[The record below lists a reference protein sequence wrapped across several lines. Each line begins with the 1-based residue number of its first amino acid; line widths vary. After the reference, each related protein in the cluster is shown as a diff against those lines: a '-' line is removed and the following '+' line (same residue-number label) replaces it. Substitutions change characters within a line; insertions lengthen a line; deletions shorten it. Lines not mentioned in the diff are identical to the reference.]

1 MRDRTNHAVERTIV
15 AALAVM
21 TLAACSSETG
31 GEGRAAATTASPT
44 PLVSSV
50 GPAASPVQLVDV
62 AKGVALAADPSVV
75 VIDVRTP
82 AEFAEGHIAR
92 AQVVDVSAADFPD
105 QISKLDPSATYL
117 VYCHSG
123 NRSGQATAFM
133 ATLGFS
139 SVYDL
144 DGGIIAWQAA
154 GAPLVTQ

>member
-1 MRDRTNHAVERTIV
+1 
-15 AALAVM
+15 
-21 TLAACSSETG
+21 
-31 GEGRAAATTASPT
+31 
-44 PLVSSV
+44 
-50 GPAASPVQLVDV
+50 VQLVDV

-92 AQVVDVSAADFPD
+92 AQVVDVSAADFAD
-105 QISKLDPSATYL
+105 QIAKFDPSGTYF

-123 NRSGQATAFM
+123 NRSGQAAAIM
-133 ATLGFS
+133 ASLGFA

-144 DGGIIAWQAA
+144 DGGIIAWKGA

>member
-1 MRDRTNHAVERTIV
+1 MGDRTGHAAERVII

-21 TLAACSSETG
+21 SLAACASEAG
-31 GEGRAAATTASPT
+31 SEGTAAATTASPA
-44 PLVSSV
+44 PVVSSV
-50 GPAASPVQLVDV
+50 DSAASPVQLVDV

-92 AQVVDVSAADFPD
+92 AQVVDISAADFAD
-105 QISKLDPSATYL
+105 QIAKFDPSATYL

-123 NRSGQATAFM
+123 NRSGQATAIM
-133 ATLGFS
+133 ASLGFT

-144 DGGIIAWQAA
+144 DGGTIAWQGA

>member
-1 MRDRTNHAVERTIV
+1 MII

-21 TLAACSSETG
+21 SLAACASETG
-31 GEGRAAATTASPT
+31 GDGAVAATTASPA
-44 PLVSSV
+44 PVASSV

-92 AQVVDVSAADFPD
+92 AQVVDVSAADFAD
-105 QISKLDPSATYL
+105 QIATFDPSATYL

-123 NRSGQATAFM
+123 NRSGQAAAIM

-144 DGGIIAWQAA
+144 DGGIIAWQGA